1 MDAAAAGASV
11 PRETIPK
18 VEAFLSLL
26 REENERQ
33 NLVSR
38 ASLDSVWARHVA
50 DSAQLVRFA
59 PPGAAS
65 WLDLGAGAGFP
76 GLIVALLH
84 PARVTLVESRKLR
97 ADFLRRAAIVLG
109 LESKVDIV
117 CSRVEKMAPR
127 AFDVIGARAFA
138 PLDRLLALG
147 RPFSTTGTIWV
158 LPKGRNAQTELD
170 AARSS
175 WQGDF
180 RIEPSLTDP
189 EAGIVIASAV
199 RRAGEEDAKR

>member
-1 MDAAAAGASV
+1 MDEEAARSTV

-18 VEAFLSLL
+18 VEAFLALL

-38 ASLDSVWARHVA
+38 ASLDLVWTRHVA
-50 DSAQLVRFA
+50 DSAQLLRFA

-65 WLDLGAGAGFP
+65 WLDLGSGAGFP

-84 PARVTLVESRKLR
+84 PARVTLVEARKLR
-97 ADFLRRAAIVLG
+97 AEFLRRAAILLG
-109 LESKVDIV
+109 IESKVEIV
-117 CSRVEKMAPR
+117 CARVEAMAPR

-138 PLDRLLALG
+138 PLHRLLALG
-147 RPFSTTGTIWV
+147 RPFSKTGTIWI
-158 LPKGRNAQTELD
+158 LPKGRNAQTELE
-170 AARSS
+170 AVRSS
-175 WQGDF
+175 WQGAF
-180 RIEPSLTDP
+180 RIEPSRTDP

-199 RRAGEEDAKR
+199 RRAGKEDAKR

>member
-1 MDAAAAGASV
+1 MDEKAARASV
-11 PRETIPK
+11 PRETIPRI
-18 VEAFLSLL
+18 EAFLSLL

-38 ASLDSVWARHVA
+38 ASLDSVWTRHVA

-97 ADFLRRAAIVLG
+97 ADFLRRAAAVLG
-109 LESKVDIV
+109 VESKVEIV
-117 CSRVEKMAPR
+117 CARAEAMAPR
-127 AFDVIGARAFA
+127 AFDVIVARAFA

-147 RPFSTTGTIWV
+147 RPFSTTGTIWI
-158 LPKGRNAQTELD
+158 LPKGRNAQTELE
-170 AARSS
+170 AVRSS
-175 WQGDF
+175 WQGAF

-199 RRAGEEDAKR
+199 RTVRKENSKR

>member
-1 MDAAAAGASV
+1 MDEASARAFV
-11 PRETIPK
+11 PRETIPRI
-18 VEAFLSLL
+18 EAFLSLL

-38 ASLDSVWARHVA
+38 ASLDSVWTRHVA

-59 PPGAAS
+59 PPQASS

-76 GLIVALLH
+76 GLIAALLH
-84 PARVTLVESRKLR
+84 RARITLVESRKLR
-97 ADFLRRAAIVLG
+97 ADFLRRAAAVLEV
-109 LESKVDIV
+109 ESKVEIV
-117 CSRVEKMAPR
+117 CGRVEAMAPH

-147 RPFSTTGTIWV
+147 RPFSTTGTIWI
-158 LPKGRNAQTELD
+158 LPKGRNAQTELE

-175 WQGDF
+175 WQGAF
-180 RIEPSLTDP
+180 RVEPSLTDP

-199 RRAGEEDAKR
+199 RAVRKENRNR